1 MNMNF
6 KEMRARMAEAATKAK
21 AEAMKQ
27 AAKVETRLKD
37 TERNRAM
44 VASFVEKV
52 GATLE
57 ELVDEGAPREERK
70 IIDLTYVT
78 DRFIAMGFPWDGRSS
93 AGSAAARQTA
103 NPIKA
108 VAAHLR
114 SYHEGHYMVLNVSEE
129 QYDYGTFDMNV
140 LEFKFPGHPAPPLG
154 MLFKICASLESWI
167 VADAANVAAVHCLTG
182 RGRTS
187 VVLACVLAWLGEFET
202 PLAALRHVADARK
215 DDVERLTIP
224 SQRRY
229 VQYFSNVLDG
239 VAPRSE
245 PLLLRRAIMHGI
257 PNFSGDARRA
267 GCCPYLQFFKGGRL
281 AYTTTWAGA
290 KDDLAA
296 DGVGVGETKGGEEQ
310 RKPARPW
317 AGPAEGSLVFH
328 VDCVVHGDL
337 LVRCRHLDEHGGRT
351 SMFRAALHVG
361 FAPTG
366 VLRLTKAQ
374 LDGACGDDRFDDDFF
389 VDLIFAPLERENDED
404 GGSDAPGDSAADA
417 AQAGLRAEAAR
428 ETSDAGG
435 FSPAYDALLHKDSLF
450 WRDIEDRKTRARG
463 RRAAAKQVETPNA
476 ASQAA
481 AAAVPAPPARAARRA
496 RPEAAD
502 PIFAIG
508 GEDTP
513 AKAAPAVD
521 LLSAD
526 TDDLV
531 RQLEDA
537 DALFGGETSLLDLHH
552 AAPAGADDP
561 FAPPPPEPSPER
573 AAPAPVPAD
582 ELPPAPADF
591 PPAPADF
598 PPAPADELPP
608 APADEFPPAPP
619 AAAPPAS
626 PTDLLAD
633 LENELDFVAP
643 AAAAGDAAAAPAGD
657 DAFDLDDFES
667 YLDTLGT
674 GSK

>member
-21 AEAMKQ
+21 AEALKQ

-129 QYDYGTFDMNV
+129 QYDYGIFDMNV

-167 VADAANVAAVHCLTG
+167 AADAANVAAVHCLTG

-245 PLLLRRAIMHGI
+245 PLLLRWAIMHGI
-257 PNFSGDARRA
+257 PNFAGDARRA

-310 RKPARPW
+310 KKPARPW

-374 LDGACGDDRFDDDFF
+374 LGAGQESEIPNFKASYLGRFPLVSADFWTS
-389 VDLIFAPLERENDED
+389 DHLLER
-404 GGSDAPGDSAADA
+404 SRSVDAFPG
-417 AQAGLRAEAAR
+417 
-428 ETSDAGG
+428 
-435 FSPAYDALLHKDSLF
+435 
-450 WRDIEDRKTRARG
+450 TRARG
-463 RRAAAKQVETPNA
+463 TLTLKRR
-476 ASQAA
+476 
-481 AAAVPAPPARAARRA
+481 
-496 RPEAAD
+496 
-502 PIFAIG
+502 
-508 GEDTP
+508 
-513 AKAAPAVD
+513 
-521 LLSAD
+521 
-526 TDDLV
+526 
-531 RQLEDA
+531 
-537 DALFGGETSLLDLHH
+537 
-552 AAPAGADDP
+552 
-561 FAPPPPEPSPER
+561 
-573 AAPAPVPAD
+573 
-582 ELPPAPADF
+582 
-591 PPAPADF
+591 
-598 PPAPADELPP
+598 
-608 APADEFPPAPP
+608 
-619 AAAPPAS
+619 
-626 PTDLLAD
+626 
-633 LENELDFVAP
+633 
-643 AAAAGDAAAAPAGD
+643 
-657 DAFDLDDFES
+657 
-667 YLDTLGT
+667 
-674 GSK
+674 

>member
-1 MNMNF
+1 MNF

-140 LEFKFPGHPAPPLG
+140 LEFEFPGHPAPPLG

-167 VADAANVAAVHCLTG
+167 AADAANVAAVHCLTG

-257 PNFSGDARRA
+257 PNFAGDARRA

-351 SMFRAALHVG
+351 SMFRAALH
-361 FAPTG
+361 A
-366 VLRLTKAQ
+366 

-404 GGSDAPGDSAADA
+404 GGNDAPGGSAAARARRRA
-417 AQAGLRAEAAR
+417 AGEARARRPAR
-428 ETSDAGG
+428 RLL
-435 FSPAYDALLHKDSLF
+435 PAYDALLHKDSLF

-463 RRAAAKQVETPNA
+463 G
-476 ASQAA
+476 
-481 AAAVPAPPARAARRA
+481 A
-496 RPEAAD
+496 RPRRRPTRPSAAGRVRRLACAD
-502 PIFAIG
+502 DVLWIKDAKSDKEDIKTCETLAEIRAEGKKFRKGKRKGKKHNKKWKHFCKKWKGSVG
-508 GEDTP
+508 GEVMSSMK
-513 AKAAPAVD
+513 AKDACAATCGTCDPM
-521 LLSAD
+521 
-526 TDDLV
+526 
-531 RQLEDA
+531 A
-537 DALFGGETSLLDLHH
+537 DALVT
-552 AAPAGADDP
+552 DP
-561 FAPPPPEPSPER
+561 FDPKGFMEQ
-573 AAPAPVPAD
+573 D
-582 ELPPAPADF
+582 
-591 PPAPADF
+591 
-598 PPAPADELPP
+598 
-608 APADEFPPAPP
+608 
-619 AAAPPAS
+619 AS
-626 PTDLLAD
+626 NQETPW
-633 LENELDFVAP
+633 
-643 AAAAGDAAAAPAGD
+643 
-657 DAFDLDDFES
+657 
-667 YLDTLGT
+667 
-674 GSK
+674 

>member
-140 LEFKFPGHPAPPLG
+140 LEFEFTGHPAPPLG

-167 VADAANVAAVHCLTG
+167 AADAANVAAVHCLTG

-257 PNFSGDARRA
+257 PNFAGDARRA

-374 LDGACGDDRFDDDFF
+374 LGGASAATLRRR
-389 VDLIFAPLERENDED
+389 LLRRPHLRALEREND
-404 GGSDAPGDSAADA
+404 GRRNDAPGGSAR
-417 AQAGLRAEAAR
+417 AQRRRGGRGSAR
-428 ETSDAGG
+428 RRQRRLL
-435 FSPAYDALLHKDSLF
+435 PAYDALLHKDSLF

-463 RRAAAKQVETPNA
+463 RRAAAKKADAPNA
-476 ASQAA
+476 AAQAA
-481 AAAVPAPPARAARRA
+481 ARRASATRWA

-513 AKAAPAVD
+513 AKAAPVAD

-537 DALFGGETSLLDLHH
+537 DALSAASLLDLHH
-552 AAPAGADDP
+552 AAPAGRTTDQGGGQEVPQGKRKGKKHNKKWKHFCKKWKGSVGGEVMSSMKAKDACAATCGTCDPMADALVTDP
-561 FAPPPPEPSPER
+561 FDPKGFMEQ
-573 AAPAPVPAD
+573 D
-582 ELPPAPADF
+582 
-591 PPAPADF
+591 
-598 PPAPADELPP
+598 
-608 APADEFPPAPP
+608 
-619 AAAPPAS
+619 AS
-626 PTDLLAD
+626 NQETPW
-633 LENELDFVAP
+633 
-643 AAAAGDAAAAPAGD
+643 
-657 DAFDLDDFES
+657 
-667 YLDTLGT
+667 
-674 GSK
+674 

>member
-1 MNMNF
+1 MNF

-93 AGSAAARQTA
+93 AGSAAPRQTA

-140 LEFKFPGHPAPPLG
+140 LEFEFQGTAPPRHALQD
-154 MLFKICASLESWI
+154 LR
-167 VADAANVAAVHCLTG
+167 VAGV
-182 RGRTS
+182 
-187 VVLACVLAWLGEFET
+187 
-202 PLAALRHVADARK
+202 
-215 DDVERLTIP
+215 
-224 SQRRY
+224 RRY

-245 PLLLRRAIMHGI
+245 PLLRRAIMHGI
-257 PNFSGDARRA
+257 PNRGRRA
-267 GCCPYLQFFKGGRL
+267 GCCPHLQFFKGGRL
-281 AYTTTWAGA
+281 AYTTTRSS
-290 KDDLAA
+290 
-296 DGVGVGETKGGEEQ
+296 TRGG
-310 RKPARPW
+310 
-317 AGPAEGSLVFH
+317 
-328 VDCVVHGDL
+328 
-337 LVRCRHLDEHGGRT
+337 
-351 SMFRAALHVG
+351 
-361 FAPTG
+361 
-366 VLRLTKAQ
+366 
-374 LDGACGDDRFDDDFF
+374 DRFDDDFF

-404 GGSDAPGDSAADA
+404 GGNDAPGGSAAGA
-417 AQAGLRAEAAR
+417 AQAGLWAEAAR

-450 WRDIEDRKTRARG
+450 WRDIEDRKTRAPARG
-463 RRAAAKQVETPNA
+463 REEGRRRTGV
-476 ASQAA
+476 AA
-481 AAAVPAPPARAARRA
+481 AARVPAPPAARWARR
-496 RPEAAD
+496 AAD

-513 AKAAPAVD
+513 AKAAPVAD

-526 TDDLV
+526 TDDL
-531 RQLEDA
+531 
-537 DALFGGETSLLDLHH
+537 
-552 AAPAGADDP
+552 
-561 FAPPPPEPSPER
+561 
-573 AAPAPVPAD
+573 
-582 ELPPAPADF
+582 
-591 PPAPADF
+591 
-598 PPAPADELPP
+598 
-608 APADEFPPAPP
+608 
-619 AAAPPAS
+619 
-626 PTDLLAD
+626 
-633 LENELDFVAP
+633 NELDR
-643 AAAAGDAAAAPAGD
+643 AGGAGARRCAPAGD
-657 DAFDLDDFES
+657 DAS
-667 YLDTLGT
+667 TSTRSHLDTLGT
-674 GSK
+674 G

>member
-1 MNMNF
+1 MNF

-44 VASFVEKV
+44 
-52 GATLE
+52 
-57 ELVDEGAPREERK
+57 RK

-140 LEFKFPGHPAPPLG
+140 LEFEFPGHPAPPLG
-154 MLFKICASLESWI
+154 MLFKICAAG
-167 VADAANVAAVHCLTG
+167 VVDRRDAANVAAVHCLTG

-239 VAPRSE
+239 
-245 PLLLRRAIMHGI
+245 
-257 PNFSGDARRA
+257 
-267 GCCPYLQFFKGGRL
+267 FFKGGRL

-310 RKPARPW
+310 KKPARPW
-317 AGPAEGSLVFH
+317 AGPAEELG
-328 VDCVVHGDL
+328 
-337 LVRCRHLDEHGGRT
+337 
-351 SMFRAALHVG
+351 
-361 FAPTG
+361 
-366 VLRLTKAQ
+366 AQ

-404 GGSDAPGDSAADA
+404 GGNDAPGGSAAGA

-463 RRAAAKQVETPNA
+463 RRAAAKKADAN

-481 AAAVPAPPARAARRA
+481 APPRQRRAARRA

-513 AKAAPAVD
+513 AKAAP
-521 LLSAD
+521 S
-526 TDDLV
+526 
-531 RQLEDA
+531 
-537 DALFGGETSLLDLHH
+537 H
-552 AAPAGADDP
+552 
-561 FAPPPPEPSPER
+561 
-573 AAPAPVPAD
+573 
-582 ELPPAPADF
+582 
-591 PPAPADF
+591 
-598 PPAPADELPP
+598 
-608 APADEFPPAPP
+608 
-619 AAAPPAS
+619 
-626 PTDLLAD
+626 
-633 LENELDFVAP
+633 
-643 AAAAGDAAAAPAGD
+643 
-657 DAFDLDDFES
+657 
-667 YLDTLGT
+667 LDTLGT
-674 GSK
+674 G